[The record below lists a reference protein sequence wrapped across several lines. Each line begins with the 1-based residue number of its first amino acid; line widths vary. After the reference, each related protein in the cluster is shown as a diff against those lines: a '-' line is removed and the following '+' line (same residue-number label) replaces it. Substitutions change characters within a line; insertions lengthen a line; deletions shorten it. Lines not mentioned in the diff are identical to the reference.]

1 MTKPKPGML
10 PTGRQSQST
19 GNMLNSSLSSSPSI
33 RSITRLGSLSSL
45 PTPSSSTS
53 TSSSSGFSFGLK
65 KSSTSSSQQLQEA
78 NATLY
83 TDIAQVRKAMDLF
96 LNSRIP
102 ECEAILNPRKDSSM
116 YHSLGHAFVLFL
128 KACMTFQ
135 KEDIE
140 AGLEAMKQAYQMAD
154 KLRKRDSSWKNLSA
168 WVKSHTIQDIQ
179 SMTPLQRHAVK

>member
-1 MTKPKPGML
+1 
-10 PTGRQSQST
+10 
-19 GNMLNSSLSSSPSI
+19 
-33 RSITRLGSLSSL
+33 
-45 PTPSSSTS
+45 
-53 TSSSSGFSFGLK
+53 
-65 KSSTSSSQQLQEA
+65 
-78 NATLY
+78 
-83 TDIAQVRKAMDLF
+83 MDLF

-116 YHSLGHAFVLFL
+116 YHSLGYAFVLFL

-168 WVKSHTIQDIQ
+168 WVKSHSIQDIQ
-179 SMTPLQRHAVK
+179 TMTPLQRHAVK